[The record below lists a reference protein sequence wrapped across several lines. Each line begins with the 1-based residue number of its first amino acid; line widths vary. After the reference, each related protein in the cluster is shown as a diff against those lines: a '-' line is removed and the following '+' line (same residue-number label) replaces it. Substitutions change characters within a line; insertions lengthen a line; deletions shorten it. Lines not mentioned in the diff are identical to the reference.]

1 MIQDPLTR
9 EATHLKVKDAIIDSG
24 WDWDRIPFVLP
35 ADIRDLIQA
44 IPMSI
49 TSKGSDRLA
58 WMGSA
63 KGGFDVK
70 SACSL
75 SIDSTIMPPFF
86 VGWIWKIN
94 TLPRIK
100 TFLWRCVHDSIEVK
114 GCLARRGV
122 VNDDICPIC
131 EEEMESMLLAL
142 QDCPQVKAVWL

>member
-1 MIQDPLTR
+1 MVWELDQQRPHLSNDSRPFNPR
-9 EATHLKVKDAIIDSG
+9 SYHLKVKDAIIDSG

-70 SACSL
+70 VL
-75 SIDSTIMPPFF
+75 
-86 VGWIWKIN
+86 V
-94 TLPRIK
+94 L
-100 TFLWRCVHDSIEVK
+100 
-114 GCLARRGV
+114 
-122 VNDDICPIC
+122 
-131 EEEMESMLLAL
+131 
-142 QDCPQVKAVWL
+142 